1 MGTWSITPTPH
12 PLISIS
18 TSGEVTV
25 QRHDSTTTY
34 TIKYT
39 PNADECSGTV
49 ITKALTVYACEDSC
63 TCETVGGL
71 SVGADTSTTEVQV
84 GTYASSTS
92 CPSATW
98 QVTGVKSGTNFLTG
112 FRFSGG
118 KIYAKVNVANPNAS
132 TRTTQYNV
140 SYGSCTDYFSVVQQG
155 KSIPSTYSY
164 TLKSNITGATVSFR
178 IGSSTLTDTTDSFGN
193 ATVTSTTNA
202 NATATISKSMTQ
214 PGKAYVFQN
223 GGATTI
229 APNGSRRVDGCL
241 IQGDSSAPAPVLF
254 NWSGELASASSLNL
268 QPTDA
273 TFGVINK
280 SSWIQNISFR
290 NVGGMYFDVAPSS
303 TAEYQSHYSGGRAG
317 TFTLT
322 VNGISTNQT
331 INVKQGNYN

>member
-34 TIKYT
+34 TINYT
-39 PNADECSGTV
+39 PDADECSGTV
-49 ITKALTVYACEDSC
+49 ITKTLTVYACEDSC

-84 GTYASSTS
+84 GTYTSSTS

-202 NATATISKSMTQ
+202 NATATITKSGS
-214 PGKAYVFQN
+214 PNEKYFFQYS
-223 GGATTI
+223 GSCTI
-229 APNGSRRVDGCL
+229 PANGSKRLDGALMHVD
-241 IQGDSSAPAPVLF
+241 QT
-254 NWSGELASASSLNL
+254 ASAQIYFNEDGFIANNTNLIL
-268 QPTDA
+268 QPTNV
-273 TFGVINK
+273 TFGVNNK
-280 SSWIQNISFR
+280 PSWVRSISFSVTTSGTV
-290 NVGGMYFDVAPSS
+290 NVSTSSLADNLPSGITERGG
-303 TAEYQSHYSGGRAG
+303 TA
-317 TFTLT
+317 TLT
-322 VNGISTNQT
+322 INGVPTNQS
-331 INVKQGNYN
+331 VSVAQGDF